1 MLLLQHHS
9 YIIIG
14 LAFFFY
20 ISPIEALEK
29 RQEFT
34 IPLAKIS
41 VGTDSITGKFNKAKI
56 TFSDER
62 EQIIITSDHDI
73 LIKNTNKGTEKSLFR
88 EDPSR
93 SFLLSAF
100 EADAIGKISKGFIQT
115 LEIFEHDLKNQKYD
129 QIRYLDGFFPKFLK
143 NFKILLQLAKNDND
157 KNSINLLIPDSSFD
171 VSLSSPKTDARIKMW
186 QTQKDYIMKLRI
198 AAKELTFQLKQW
210 ESKELVSGQ
219 DIDIIKNAKVEQTI
233 DLFIKVY
240 FNRTTEMRDI
250 QEKRIN

>member
-1 MLLLQHHS
+1 MPILHHYSFITLGIALLS
-9 YIIIG
+9 
-14 LAFFFY
+14 Y
-20 ISPIEALEK
+20 ISPTKALEK

-41 VGTDSITGKFNKAKI
+41 VGTDSTTGKFNKAKI
-56 TFSDER
+56 TFTDER
-62 EQIIITSDHDI
+62 EQVIITSDHDI
-73 LIKNTNKGTEKSLFR
+73 LVKNTNKGTEKSQFR

-115 LEIFEHDLKNQKYD
+115 LEIFERDLKNQKYD

-143 NFKILLQLAKNDND
+143 NFKILLQLANNDMD
-157 KNSINLLIPDSSFD
+157 QNSINRLIPDSSFD
-171 VSLSSPKTDARIKMW
+171 VSLSSIKTDARIKMW

-198 AAKELTFQLKQW
+198 ASKELAYQLKQW

-219 DIDIIKNAKVEQTI
+219 EVDIMKNAKIEQTI

-240 FNRTTEMRDI
+240 FNRTTDSKGIE
-250 QEKRIN
+250 EKHMN